1 MKEVYFYEFKATIDI
16 NIVPPYR
23 FFTDLE
29 KAEEQWKLDNEKKAS
44 YEYLSPIQ
52 HGWLPEGAK
61 FPVGWSTKE

>member
-1 MKEVYFYEFKATIDI
+1 MKEVYFYEFKSTIDI

-29 KAEEQWKLDNEKKAS
+29 KTEEQWNRDNEKKAS

-52 HGWLPEGAK
+52 HG
-61 FPVGWSTKE
+61 